1 MAHRRVAAGLKRK
14 SVDIG
19 EKRVKVQK
27 IDARNMQDAT

>member
-14 SVDIG
+14 SGDIG

-27 IDARNMQDAT
+27 IDARNMQDAI